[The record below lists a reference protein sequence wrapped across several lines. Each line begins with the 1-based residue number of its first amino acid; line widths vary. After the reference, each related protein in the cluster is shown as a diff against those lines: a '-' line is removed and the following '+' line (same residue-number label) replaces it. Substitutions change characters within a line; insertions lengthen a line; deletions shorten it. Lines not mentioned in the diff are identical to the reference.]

1 MNWRASRKEIPSA
14 SNSRRVFAH
23 ALAEQKKLLEL
34 RPSTP
39 MHAPL
44 EETELAGKLGH
55 HTIEYKMT
63 LDTIRIACAN
73 AESDLAAELSLLIP
87 RAAEA
92 KKTLANLF
100 AAPGDIRVGK
110 NTIAVCLSPAGT
122 KPEQRAFS
130 ALLDAVNRW
139 KLTLPGDPRNRQ
151 LRFRTS
157 NKSEVS

>member
-1 MNWRASRKEIPSA
+1 M
-14 SNSRRVFAH
+14 
-23 ALAEQKKLLEL
+23 
-34 RPSTP
+34 
-39 MHAPL
+39 PL
-44 EETELAGKLGH
+44 EETELAQTLVH

-73 AESDLAAELSLLIP
+73 AESDLAAELSLHVP

-110 NTIAVCLSPAGT
+110 RTIAVCLSPAGT
-122 KPEQRAFS
+122 RSEQRAFS
-130 ALLDAVNRW
+130 VFLNVVNRW
-139 KLTLPGDPRNRQ
+139 KLTLPGDPKNRQ

-157 NKSEVS
+157 PKP